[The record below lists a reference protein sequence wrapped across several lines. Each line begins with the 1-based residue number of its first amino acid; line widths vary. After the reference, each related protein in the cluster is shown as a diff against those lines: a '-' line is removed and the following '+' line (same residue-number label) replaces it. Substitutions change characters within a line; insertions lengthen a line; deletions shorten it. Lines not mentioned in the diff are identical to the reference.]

1 MSLTAT
7 DSWADERAGDLP
19 TYLATD
25 RPTDRN
31 RHRSLASL
39 PRSLGRPA
47 AGEAEEVGGGNLER
61 DFTLEE
67 RAKQKQITLLD
78 NEWQIG
84 HVSSCY

>member
-25 RPTDRN
+25 RPTATDTA
-31 RHRSLASL
+31 RSPPSL
-39 PRSLGRPA
+39 PPSVGRPA
-47 AGEAEEVGGGNLER
+47 AEEAEEVGGGNLER

-84 HVSSCY
+84 LVSSCC

>member
-7 DSWADERAGDLP
+7 DSWASDLP

-25 RPTDRN
+25 RPQPTPLARLPP
-31 RHRSLASL
+31 SLASV
-39 PRSLGRPA
+39 GRPA
-47 AGEAEEVGGGNLER
+47 AEEAEEVGGGNLER

-84 HVSSCY
+84 HVSSCC

>member
-7 DSWADERAGDLP
+7 DSWADERASDLP

-25 RPTDRN
+25 RPTATDTA
-31 RHRSLASL
+31 RS
-39 PRSLGRPA
+39 PPSLGRPA

-84 HVSSCY
+84 HVSSCC

>member
-25 RPTDRN
+25 RPQPTP
-31 RHRSLASL
+31 LARL
-39 PRSLGRPA
+39 PPSVGRPA
-47 AGEAEEVGGGNLER
+47 AEEAEEVGGGNLER

-67 RAKQKQITLLD
+67 RAKQKQITLLHR
-78 NEWQIG
+78 Q
-84 HVSSCY
+84 